1 MNPAASGPIS
11 ADAIFVLAGRPER
24 KVYGLELW
32 SAGVAPVLVLS
43 IARFE
48 WRTLPALGLPDDGGL
63 AGLVAQ
69 TPPRL
74 RHFLLVLDASGARA
88 EWMPRGRLGTWSE
101 ALGAAGLARARG
113 WSSLLVVTS
122 AAHVPRAG
130 LAFRRALAGIG
141 ASARVAAVPDE
152 RSSIRRSDWWRDP
165 WSRKVV
171 LGEWL
176 KLPAYWLLARG
187 RRPPSVAPRA

>member
-1 MNPAASGPIS
+1 MNPAGSGPIS

-32 SAGVAPVLVLS
+32 SAGVAPTLVLS

-48 WRTLPALGLPDDGGL
+48 WRTLPSLGLPDDGGL
-63 AGLVAQ
+63 TGLVAQ

-101 ALGAAGLARARG
+101 ALGAARLAEAQRWR
-113 WSSLLVVTS
+113 SLVVVTS
-122 AAHVPRAG
+122 AAHARRAK
-130 LAFRRALAGIG
+130 LAFHRALRGTFV
-141 ASARVAAVPDE
+141 RVVAVPDE
-152 RSSIRRSDWWRDP
+152 RSSIRRSGWWRDP

-187 RRPPSVAPRA
+187 GRPPSAAPRS

>member
-1 MNPAASGPIS
+1 MKPTGSGSRS
-11 ADAIFVLAGRPER
+11 ADAIVVLAGRPER
-24 KVYGLELW
+24 KVYGVELW
-32 SAGVAPVLVLS
+32 SAGVAPTLVLS

-48 WRTLPALGLPDDGGL
+48 WRTLPSLGLPDDGGL

-101 ALGAAGLARARG
+101 ALGAARLARARG
-113 WSSLLVVTS
+113 WRSLVVVTS
-122 AAHVPRAG
+122 AMHAPRAR
-130 LAFRRALAGIG
+130 LAFRRALAGTG
-141 ASARVAAVPDE
+141 ASVRVVAVPDE
-152 RSSIRRSDWWRDP
+152 RSSIRRSGWWRDP

-187 RRPPSVAPRA
+187 GRPPSVAPRS

>member
-1 MNPAASGPIS
+1 MKPAGPGPRS
-11 ADAIFVLAGRPER
+11 PDAVFVLAGRQER

-32 SAGVAPVLVLS
+32 SAGAAPALVLS
-43 IARFE
+43 VARFE
-48 WRTLPALGLPDDGGL
+48 WRALSALGLRDDGGL

-74 RHFLLVLDASGARA
+74 RHFLLILGASGARA
-88 EWMPRGRLGTWSE
+88 EWMSRGRLGTWSE
-101 ALGAAGLARARG
+101 ALGAARLARTRG
-113 WSSLLVVTS
+113 WRSLLVVTS
-122 AAHVPRAG
+122 AAHVRRAR
-130 LAFRRALAGIG
+130 LAFRRALRGTG
-141 ASARVAAVPDE
+141 ASAWVVAVPDE
-152 RSSIRRSDWWRDP
+152 RSSIRRSGWWREP

-187 RRPPSVAPRA
+187 NPRRSAVPRT